1 MELWESVTRA
11 WEVLAT
17 IAGAIVVAELAGY
30 GLHRLLHSG
39 RFPLLSRGHLIHHLE
54 QYGPNQPMRSEKY
67 CDATEWRASLG
78 NIGMEWV
85 VPSAAILGACWL
97 LLWGIGVAWPY
108 QCLAMVVL
116 LGWPVLMFSYLH
128 ESITGRWIT
137 AGGWIAT
144 LELASFSSTGFFGHW
159 RRGTGH
165 SIGMDTGRRC
175 SGTGNGW
182 RTTRSFLIFRG
193 GIGCKSLLGR
203 RVVTQRS
210 EARTQRAQRRATLRR
225 EER

>member
-1 MELWESVTRA
+1 MELWVSVTRA

-67 CDATEWRASLG
+67 CNATEGRASLG

-128 ESITGRWIT
+128 DRMHLKNFWMERVPLLKIWFLQARRMHDIHHRSMDNSGRMDRNFGI
-137 AGGWIAT
+137 
-144 LELASFSSTGFFGHW
+144 GFFFFD
-159 RRGTGH
+159 R
-165 SIGMDTGRRC
+165 
-175 SGTGNGW
+175 
-182 RTTRSFLIFRG
+182 IFRTLAKG
-193 GIGCKSLLGR
+193 HRPFNWNGYRAALQR
-203 RVVTQRS
+203 HRERV
-210 EARTQRAQRRATLRR
+210 END
-225 EER
+225 EEFSHFPRGYRL